1 MLASHLRR
9 KSITSLRVRYNSDE
23 QFTGESI
30 AANRSKHVKSVQ
42 AVLPGRSLDL
52 SISVIDRFRVSVSVG
67 ASKTVASLVRLLR
80 LGAASVLPGEIAR
93 RLQPQVLPLL
103 FGQVRRGIIL
113 IVGTNGKTTTALLV
127 RTILERQGW
136 RVAHN
141 ASGANLINGLVTTLL
156 ENTNLTGQLDA
167 DYAILE
173 VDENILPLVL
183 RSCQPQFIVGLNL
196 FRDQLDRYGEVD
208 TISRTWKNALCAL
221 AQRSANA
228 PLPTETVVILNADDP
243 TLSYLG
249 QQLPQKVLF
258 FGLSEP
264 DAYLDEIP
272 HAVDSIYCP
281 KCGYQLDYKGVYL
294 SHLGDYS
301 CRKCGFSKSQPAIDS
316 RTWPQILIGCYNK
329 YNTLAA
335 GLVATQLG
343 IDTDTIYDT
352 IKNFRAP
359 FGRAEELE
367 VGGKH
372 VRILL
377 SKNPVG
383 MNETIRT
390 VNELQETAGSSTILL
405 VLNDR
410 TPDGTDVSW
419 IWDVDTEKLV
429 TPGGTV
435 VVSGDRVYDLALRLR
450 YSQFDRDNNFNL
462 IVKEDLPEAI
472 ATALEH
478 TPANETLYILP
489 TYSAML
495 DVREFLTGRKIL

>member
-1 MLASHLRR
+1 M
-9 KSITSLRVRYNSDE
+9 
-23 QFTGESI
+23 
-30 AANRSKHVKSVQ
+30 
-42 AVLPGRSLDL
+42 
-52 SISVIDRFRVSVSVG
+52 SISIINRLRLGVSVG
-67 ASKTVASLVRLLR
+67 ASKTVTSMVRLLR

-93 RLQPQVLPLL
+93 RLQPKVLPLL
-103 FGQVRRGIIL
+103 FEQVRRGVIL
-113 IVGTNGKTTTALLV
+113 IVGTNGKTTTSLLLS
-127 RTILERQGW
+127 TILQRQGW
-136 RVAHN
+136 RVTHN
-141 ASGANLINGLVTTLL
+141 ATGANLINGLVTALL
-156 ENTNLTGQLDA
+156 ENTNLIGQLDA

-183 RSCQPQFIVGLNL
+183 RSCQPQFILGLNL

-208 TISRTWKNALCAL
+208 TISQRWK
-221 AQRSANA
+221 SAIA
-228 PLPTETVVILNADDP
+228 PLPPETVVILNADDP
-243 TLSYLG
+243 TLSHLG

-264 DAYLDEIP
+264 EQYLDEIP

-281 KCGYQLDYKGVYL
+281 SCGHSLDYKGVYL
-294 SHLGDYS
+294 SHLGDYQ
-301 CRKCGFSKSQPAIDS
+301 CPQCGFSKSQPAIDS
-316 RTWPQILIGCYNK
+316 REWPQILIGLYNK

-335 GLVATQLG
+335 GLVASEMG
-343 IDTDTIYDT
+343 IDTAAIYDT
-352 IKNFRAP
+352 VKNFRAA

-367 VGGKH
+367 VDGKH

-383 MNETIRT
+383 MNETIRA
-390 VNELQETAGSSTILL
+390 VNDIQKAGGASTKLL

-429 TPGGTV
+429 ASGGTI
-435 VVSGDRVYDLALRLR
+435 VVSGDRVYDMALRLR
-450 YSQFDRDNNFNL
+450 YSQTESDNGFKL
-462 IVKEDLPEAI
+462 IVKEDLQDAI

-478 TPANETLYILP
+478 TPANETLHILP

-495 DVREFLTGRKIL
+495 EVRGLLTGRKIL